1 VEINGAIRDVLEL
14 TRDEVTK
21 SGAYVFESLRR
32 DGKRVMAKCPFMCS
46 YAARHP
52 EYAPLLEGLSKTG
65 GTHARTALL
74 DDDIPAYRMHDQR

>member
-1 VEINGAIRDVLEL
+1 
-14 TRDEVTK
+14 
-21 SGAYVFESLRR
+21 
-32 DGKRVMAKCPFMCS
+32 MAKCPFVCS

-52 EYAPLLEGLSKTG
+52 EYAALLEGLSKTG